1 VSPPSVTAI
10 VVSAGLETMLR
21 FCLESLG
28 RALARLPGVA
38 HRIVVVDDASTT
50 PYLADDLGAEVEL
63 LRFDLH
69 RSFARANNLA
79 AERVPNDLYLLLN
92 NDVLLAETALERAA
106 ALLERAP
113 SAGICGSRLLF
124 PNGTIQHCGVVF
136 ADGTRGP
143 YHFARGRPARTV
155 ARANREWQAVTGA
168 CMLVR
173 RAVWE
178 DLGGL
183 DEFYPFGL
191 EDVDFCLRARI
202 AGWRVLCCDDVD
214 SLHFE
219 SLTPGRAAR
228 DVDSRRLFLS
238 RWRGRYGIDG

>member
-1 VSPPSVTAI
+1 MSSPSVTAI
-10 VVSAGLETMLR
+10 VVSAGLETMLG
-21 FCLESLG
+21 FCLQGLR
-28 RALARLPGVA
+28 RALAELPGGA
-38 HRIVVVDDASTT
+38 HRLVVVDNAATT
-50 PYLADDLGAEVEL
+50 PYLADDLGADVEL

-79 AERVPNDLYLLLN
+79 AERFPNDLYLLLN
-92 NDVLLAETALERAA
+92 NDVLLAETALARAVE
-106 ALLERAP
+106 LLERAP
-113 SAGICGSRLLF
+113 GAGVCGSRLLF
-124 PNGTIQHCGVVF
+124 PDGTVQHCGVVF
-136 ADGTRGP
+136 ADGKRGP
-143 YHFARGRPARTV
+143 YHFARGRPTRAV

-178 DLGGL
+178 ELRGL
-183 DEFYPFGL
+183 DESYPFGL

-219 SLTPGRAAR
+219 SSTPGRAAR